1 MSSLTREMDDDL
13 LILSSQY
20 QAKEQGK
27 YFGGDMKYL
36 NKLFS
41 EKEEKIQEQKE
52 TAEQRVA
59 DAANKQSL

>member
-1 MSSLTREMDDDL
+1 MTKITKEMDDDL

-36 NKLFS
+36 NKMFID
-41 EKEEKIQEQKE
+41 KEAKLHAKAEEAQKDE
-52 TAEQRVA
+52 P
-59 DAANKQSL
+59 KPL